1 MKNLYN
7 IKYTLSLAL
16 LFLTFSCN
24 DVLVN
29 EDPNGVAID
38 QLPPEVILP
47 GALTIPSETL
57 MSSMNELGN
66 TMIATWSG
74 NAQQVQAPYFEEFQ
88 YQLTTDFYDDIW
100 DNLMA
105 RTGNLTQV
113 ITNDYDDNYDYFK
126 GVSKIYRAF
135 YFQYLVDLYGDIP
148 FTDIHQRSELLFP
161 EYDSQDDVYV
171 DLITDIND
179 AITQIQNTDTNTVVN
194 LGSSDVIMGG
204 NMNMWIKF
212 GNTVK
217 LRMLLRINDAAQTSP
232 DLQSFVSA
240 ELSSLNNVS
249 FIGYGEDV
257 TINPGYS
264 DEVDRMNPFVE
275 TFGYAP
281 GQFGDTANET
291 TSNLR
296 AGPTTYLVEFLNGT
310 TNSVSDSRL
319 ERLYAP
325 RAGQES
331 IQGNTQG
338 GGDQPSRIGP
348 GLLSSPQQDGY
359 IMTASESLFL
369 QSEAVFKGLL
379 STGNAKELFESAIL
393 SSFVRL
399 GVDTDDYLPE
409 PDDEIL
415 DESTTPELAA
425 AEYISNANN
434 INGIGWD
441 GTSDKLEAII
451 TQKWIDL
458 GGTNGAETWIEYTR
472 TGYPSNMPLPDIT
485 NRPNRPI
492 RLLYPTSE
500 YTGNSANVSIYN
512 QTVDTAFNSS
522 LFWDV
527 N

>member
-1 MKNLYN
+1 MKNINN

-47 GALTIPSETL
+47 GAFTVPSETL

-66 TMIATWSG
+66 TMLATWSG

-105 RTGNLTQV
+105 RTGNLTQI
-113 ITNDYDDNYDYFK
+113 ITNDYDHNYDYFK
-126 GVSKIYRAF
+126 GASKIYRAF
-135 YFQYLVDLYGDIP
+135 YFQYLVDMYGDIP
-148 FTDIHQRSELLFP
+148 FTDIHQRGDLLFP
-161 EYDSQDDVYV
+161 EYDDQIDVYV
-171 DLITDIND
+171 ALINDVND
-179 AITQIQNTDTNTVVN
+179 AIAQIQNTDESTAVPM
-194 LGSSDVIMGG
+194 GSNDVIMGG
-204 NMNMWIKF
+204 NMNKWIKF
-212 GNTVK
+212 GNTLK
-217 LRMLLRINDAAQTSP
+217 LRLLLRMSDAAQSTP
-232 DLQSFVSA
+232 DLQTILNTEFA
-240 ELSSLNNVS
+240 SLNNAE
-249 FIGYGEDV
+249 FLGMGDDV

-275 TFGYAP
+275 TFGYAA

-291 TSNLR
+291 FSNLR
-296 AGPTTYLVEFLNGT
+296 AGPTTYLVELLNGT
-310 TNSVSDSRL
+310 TNGVSDSRL
-319 ERLYAP
+319 QRLYTP
-325 RAGQES
+325 RAGQS
-331 IQGNTQG
+331 AIQGNTQG

-379 STGNAKELFESAIL
+379 SSGNAKGLFESAIQA
-393 SSFVRL
+393 SHNRL
-399 GVDTDDYLPE
+399 GASIGNYLN
-409 PDDEIL
+409 I
-415 DESTTPELAA
+415 
-425 AEYISNANN
+425 ANN
-434 INGIGWD
+434 VSGIGWD
-441 GTSDKLEAII
+441 GTADKLEAII

-500 YTGNSANVSIYN
+500 YTGNSANVSVYN
-512 QTVDTAFNSS
+512 QNVDSAFNTSI
-522 LFWDV
+522 FWDV